1 MTPDRT
7 FMRMALAQAQKA
19 QALGEIPVG
28 AVVVKNGQVIGVG
41 HNAPIA
47 SHDPSAHAEIVA
59 MRAAAQA
66 LGNYRLDGCELFVT
80 LEPCAMCAGAMLHA
94 RLARVVYGAQDP
106 KTGAAGSALNLFS
119 NTHINHHTAVVSGVL
134 APECSATLQAF
145 FVERR
150 RLRSLQA
157 QPLSDD
163 ALRTP
168 ASVLGALEAYPFTS
182 RYFNAGHA
190 LNGWRMHYLDEGP
203 PDTTTTVLCLH
214 GVDGWSYRFRH
225 LIPALAARGMR
236 VIVPDLIGFGM
247 SDKPKKE
254 VAHTVALHL
263 ESLEKLREHLRL
275 SQWVVVGQ
283 GTGVS
288 LAKLLAHRW
297 PDHVLRVFE
306 LSAGPES
313 TLDSSEA
320 DGLPYPDKGYQA
332 GPRAAAKLIEELAAA
347 TATLPSAKSG
357 PGVAIWSGSM
367 DTVVDQLA
375 TAFLHR

>member
-1 MTPDRT
+1 
-7 FMRMALAQAQKA
+7 MRMALAQAQKA

-106 KTGAAGSALNLFS
+106 KTGAAGSALDLFA
-119 NTHINHHTAVVSGVL
+119 NTHINHHTAVVSGVF

-150 RLRSLQA
+150 RLRTLQA

-168 ASVLGALEAYPFTS
+168 VSAFGALEAYPFTS
-182 RYFNAGHA
+182 RYFNAGQA

-203 PDTTTTVLCLH
+203 PDATTTVLCLH

-225 LIPALAARGMR
+225 LIPALVAKGMR

-247 SDKPKKE
+247 SDKPKKDA
-254 VAHTVALHL
+254 AHTVALHL
-263 ESLEKLREHLRL
+263 ESLEKLREHLQL
-275 SQWVVVGQ
+275 SKWVVVGQ
-283 GTGVS
+283 GAGVS

-297 PDHVLRVFE
+297 PHHVLQVCQ
-306 LSAGPES
+306 LSVGSES
-313 TLDSSEA
+313 TPDSSEA

-332 GPRAAAKLIEELAAA
+332 GLRAAPRLLEELAAA
-347 TATLPSAKSG
+347 TTSLSPKSG
-357 PGVAIWSGSM
+357 SGLAVWNGSM
-367 DTVVDQLA
+367 DTVADHLA
-375 TAFLHR
+375 TTFLHR